1 MIESIDAAMTAMEVV
16 KMLVLAASPARV
28 WKAITEPAEL
38 VKWFPDKQAR
48 IKPEAGAEGA
58 WVWKQY
64 GAYSVRFDVV
74 EPPNR
79 LVWTW
84 AREPDV
90 PLTETVNTTVEW
102 RLEPNE
108 DGGTTLHLR
117 EYGFV
122 REEDR
127 QGNDDGWDKELGELV
142 AYLEAE
148 A

>member
-74 EPPNR
+74 EPR
-79 LVWTW
+79 LLCNPVEKNGEDIQNPDDHLVCYKV
-84 AREPDV
+84 EPVAGAPEQV
-90 PLTETVNTTVEW
+90 PV
-102 RLEPNE
+102 
-108 DGGTTLHLR
+108 
-117 EYGFV
+117 
-122 REEDR
+122 
-127 QGNDDGWDKELGELV
+127 GE
-142 AYLEAE
+142 AAS
-148 A
+148 